1 MFASLT
7 RVHHWPPSVLEGLF
21 FDGEDYDGLYFQIE
35 DAHEVAK
42 QIPKPKK

>member
-21 FDGEDYDGLYFQIE
+21 FDSEDYEGLIFQID
-35 DAHEVAK
+35 DANESMKA
-42 QIPKPKK
+42 IKPKKK

>member
-21 FDGEDYDGLYFQIE
+21 FDSEDYEGLLFHIE
-35 DAHEVAK
+35 DAEDMMKAIK
-42 QIPKPKK
+42 SKK